1 MVEQPQATGGGR
13 GGGVDAVAVAGG
25 ATSAGGR
32 RRQAAPDPPAPASI
46 LSPQRQRLRRVV
58 DALVWWRRPRRRHGV
73 QPWVSIVPYRR
84 GTPARAGD
92 RGRGSC
98 PFSLPGTAQVAVVRH
113 GCGDHARQR
122 SLGRRAGWQVGGRS
136 GGHVGGRRC
145 GALPLAP
152 PSRVR
157 QPHRAGTLEGELL
170 EGVGKGVGWGGCAWF
185 GGHPAPRPTV
195 ATAALAV
202 GGGRC
207 SRDDAD
213 GGLAVRTGERR
224 ADGGPGGVAAGGRV
238 GSAR

>member
-46 LSPQRQRLRRVV
+46 PSPQRQRLRRVV

-157 QPHRAGTLEGELL
+157 QPHRAGTLGGNCWREW
-170 EGVGKGVGWGGCAWF
+170 GKAW
-185 GGHPAPRPTV
+185 
-195 ATAALAV
+195 
-202 GGGRC
+202 
-207 SRDDAD
+207 
-213 GGLAVRTGERR
+213 
-224 ADGGPGGVAAGGRV
+224 GGVAVPGLAATRLPDQQSPLLPWRWGGGAAAGMMRTGAWRCGRASGGRMEV
-238 GSAR
+238 QAVSRLAAA